1 VVQKSNVIAFIRLG
15 RPHFLF
21 GGLLLHGL
29 GVAMALY
36 TGASLNLPALLWG
49 QATIS
54 AIQLMTH
61 YSNDFFDLAADRA
74 NQTPTHWSGGSRV
87 LVEERLRPAVA
98 LAAAVGLA
106 IAALGAALGLV
117 LVVHSGRLTLPLL
130 ALALLLAWGY
140 SAPPVQLHSRGLG
153 ELTVALVSPG
163 LVPLVGFYLQT
174 GRFEPLPFLAV
185 LPLSCLQFAMLL
197 AIEFPD
203 AAGDAAVGKR
213 TLVVRLGKARAARLH
228 AGVLAASYAA
238 LPLLVV
244 LGLAP
249 AAAVAAGLSA
259 PLAAWQGRRVLC
271 AVKTSSPN
279 WDSPAFWS
287 IVLLLSAAAAETLA
301 FLWLSRL

>member
-1 VVQKSNVIAFIRLG
+1 MIAFVRLG

-29 GVAMALY
+29 GVAIALY
-36 TGASLNLPALLWG
+36 TGARLNLPALLWG
-49 QATIS
+49 QAAIS

-61 YSNDFFDLAADRA
+61 YSNDFFDLAADLA

-87 LVEERLRPAVA
+87 LVEGHLRPAVA
-98 LAAAVGLA
+98 LAAAIGLGTL
-106 IAALGAALGLV
+106 ALGAALGLALGV
-117 LVVHSGRLTLPLL
+117 RSGALTLPLL
-130 ALALLLAWGY
+130 ILALLLAWSY

-153 ELTVALVSPG
+153 ELTVALLSPG

-174 GRFEPLPFLAV
+174 GRFELLPLLAV

-197 AIEFPD
+197 VIEFPD

-213 TLVVRLGKARAARLH
+213 TLVVRLGAAKAARLH
-228 AGVLAASYAA
+228 AGVLVAAYAA
-238 LPLLVV
+238 LPLLVA

-249 AAAVAAGLSA
+249 VTAAAVGLSA
-259 PLAAWQGRRVLC
+259 PLAAWHGRRVLR
-271 AVKTSSPN
+271 AAKTSSPS

-287 IVLLLSAAAAETLA
+287 IVLLLCAAVAETLA